1 MVGSSV
7 AALSNRANKM
17 KNGVHRTKVCLVVI
31 LTQDSWV
38 TGVTLVLKIWRRKKE
53 DKNAIIEEDIF
64 PKIAIAECKWFANNV
79 ESDAMMQVQIDRWFA
94 DTRKVKV

>member
-1 MVGSSV
+1 MLSSDPDSGL
-7 AALSNRANKM
+7 LSDWRDIGAEN
-17 KNGVHRTKVCLVVI
+17 
-31 LTQDSWV
+31 
-38 TGVTLVLKIWRRKKE
+38 LKKKKE
-53 DKNAIIEEDIF
+53 DKNPSKEEDIF

>member
-1 MVGSSV
+1 MP
-7 AALSNRANKM
+7 LSCTDT
-17 KNGVHRTKVCLVVI
+17 VVVI

-38 TGVTLVLKIWRRKKE
+38 TGVTLEWLKIWKNE
-53 DKNAIIEEDIF
+53 DKNPSIEEDIF

>member
-38 TGVTLVLKIWRRKKE
+38 TGVTLVLEIWRRKKE
-53 DKNAIIEEDIF
+53 DKNPTIEEDIF
-64 PKIAIAECKWFANNV
+64 PKIAIAECKWFANIW
-79 ESDAMMQVQIDRWFA
+79 SDAMMQVQIDRWFA